1 MEKEAESRR
10 KKEVLEK
17 VGQVIASIKD
27 AKHVD
32 EVICA
37 LHCLALRLF
46 PLDSHS
52 LAGSVNELY
61 REQMWLVIG
70 WHVSPFL
77 RGCTSIMCFFLR
89 GQAIEVV
96 QKLVPCLQW
105 RGSSN
110 GNTRSIHSNSERL
123 LVLCLLDNL
132 GVTQIARELSTYC
145 EEDLAH
151 EELKQIISRV
161 VQLLTSIPD
170 KAQAGTP
177 KAFSSRHPF

>member
-61 REQMWLVIG
+61 REQLTNARLPDT
-70 WHVSPFL
+70 H
-77 RGCTSIMCFFLR
+77 
-89 GQAIEVV
+89 
-96 QKLVPCLQW
+96 
-105 RGSSN
+105 
-110 GNTRSIHSNSERL
+110 ER
-123 LVLCLLDNL
+123 D
-132 GVTQIARELSTYC
+132 E
-145 EEDLAH
+145 
-151 EELKQIISRV
+151 
-161 VQLLTSIPD
+161 
-170 KAQAGTP
+170 
-177 KAFSSRHPF
+177 

>member
-37 LHCLALRLF
+37 LHCLTLRLF

-61 REQMWLVIG
+61 REQCALCTVDLSLHRHIFKIITVANFILTLYKIEKMFVIDPWLMNKIT
-70 WHVSPFL
+70 L
-77 RGCTSIMCFFLR
+77 EMC
-89 GQAIEVV
+89 
-96 QKLVPCLQW
+96 
-105 RGSSN
+105 
-110 GNTRSIHSNSERL
+110 RL

-177 KAFSSRHPF
+177 KALSSQNPF